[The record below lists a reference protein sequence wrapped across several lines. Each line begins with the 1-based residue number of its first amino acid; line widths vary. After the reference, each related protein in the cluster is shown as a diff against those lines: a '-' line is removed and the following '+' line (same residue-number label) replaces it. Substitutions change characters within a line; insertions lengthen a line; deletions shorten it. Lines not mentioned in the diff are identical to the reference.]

1 MNCSGKHRT
10 TERTAVTNYLNT
22 KEVGNHFNVS
32 PTDVAYWCSIGLV
45 KALPRNVARAPWR
58 IRPEE
63 IERLEQ
69 EGLPPSRRTLER
81 R

>member
-1 MNCSGKHRT
+1 MEH
-10 TERTAVTNYLNT
+10 YLST

-32 PTDVAYWCSIGLV
+32 AADVAYWCSVGLV
-45 KALPRNVARAPWR
+45 KALPRHTARAPWR
-58 IRPEE
+58 IQSNE
-63 IERLEQ
+63 IQRLEL